1 MLYILSGI
9 YALGWTDE
17 TAIFIGQ
24 KLIFPVHMAQPNK
37 RIRNSLAVQWL
48 RLRAFPARPG
58 VQSLFKELKSRK
70 PHSAAKKI
78 KTKFLKILKVIVV
91 TILSLMF

>member
-24 KLIFPVHMAQPNK
+24 SLIFWFTWLNLIKNKEFPGSPVVTTLLSLPKAQVH
-37 RIRNSLAVQWL
+37 SLVRQL
-48 RLRAFPARPG
+48 RSHKL
-58 VQSLFKELKSRK
+58 
-70 PHSAAKKI
+70 HSAANI
-78 KTKFLKILKVIVV
+78 FLN
-91 TILSLMF
+91 